1 MFSVVVALLWHWRL
15 LPAIVH
21 GLSWAL
27 RRTFRVSGTVG
38 TAGAASL
45 FLGMIETPMVIRAY
59 LGQMTRSEF
68 FTVMALGMSTVAG
81 SVMILFAALLGD
93 LMDGVVGHIV
103 GASMINAVGALYLSR
118 LFIPE
123 TQVVETDKWVGL

>member
-1 MFSVVVALLWHWRL
+1 
-15 LPAIVH
+15 
-21 GLSWAL
+21 
-27 RRTFRVSGTVG
+27 
-38 TAGAASL
+38 
-45 FLGMIETPMVIRAY
+45 MVIRAY
-59 LGQMTRSEF
+59 LAQMTRSEF

-93 LMDGVVGHIV
+93 LIDGVVGHIV

-123 TQVVETDKWVGL
+123 TKVIETDTWTLDLKYESSMDALTKGTQDGLAMAATSEPCCWC